1 MKNAKKNLIMI
12 RKIKNKIII
21 IIQKAKKRGYNYEYH
36 FKDSKGKEFIEIE
49 PKRYMRILS
58 KISI

>member
-1 MKNAKKNLIMI
+1 MI